1 MARAMAPP
9 MTQRRKSIR
18 RHLLIYAAI
27 TPYVVIAVFPI
38 YWMAITA
45 FKQDPD
51 LYRMEHFPFWF
62 NLAPTLRNFKI
73 LFYQTHYG
81 DWIWNTFTISALVAL
96 ITLVTAVPAGYA
108 LARLKLPGAENSGIA
123 IFLTYLVPP
132 IILFLPLSRIVAE
145 LGLQDS
151 WWALVVV
158 YPTFTIPFCT
168 WLLMGFFKTV
178 PMEIEEAARVDGC
191 GQAGAFLRVILP
203 ISLPGVLTSVIF
215 AFTLS
220 MQDFLYG
227 LAFVSPGD
235 QKPVPVGVPTELI
248 RGDVYYWGSL
258 MGAALLVGLPVAILY
273 NFFLDRFIQGIT
285 GGIGKCAPREFERRL
300 CRHNRFLGGGRAS
313 ASRRLAPPVGRG
325 AKPPSEDLFGVR
337 ADDGIGSAGVADV
350 EDEVLHGLVGPVE
363 GVVPPAAVVHVGL
376 AGRVI
381 LRARDADRPRLVLGG
396 EDTLDDVDEG
406 GHAELQPP
414 RVATWLQL
422 DRLAGEQDRR
432 VDGGAEASERGDEV
446 SRLDALR
453 RLRVR
458 RRLLGVRGREE
469 GEDER
474 HHETE
479 REPDDHGSTP

>member
-1 MARAMAPP
+1 MAARLMAPP
-9 MTQRRKSIR
+9 MTQGRKSTR
-18 RHLLIYAAI
+18 RHLLIYAAL

-51 LYRMEHFPFWF
+51 LYRMENFPFWF

-73 LFYQTHYG
+73 LFYQTNYG
-81 DWIWNTFTISALVAL
+81 SWIWNTFTISGWGAL

-108 LARLKLPGAENSGIA
+108 LARLRLPGAENTGIA

-132 IILFLPLSRIVAE
+132 IILFLPLSRVVAE

-151 WWALVVV
+151 WWALVLV

-168 WLLMGFFKTV
+168 WLMMGFFKTV

-248 RGDVYYWGSL
+248 RGDIYYWGSI
-258 MGAALLVGLPVAILY
+258 MAAALLVGLPVAILY

-285 GGIGKCAPREFERRL
+285 GGIGK
-300 CRHNRFLGGGRAS
+300 
-313 ASRRLAPPVGRG
+313 
-325 AKPPSEDLFGVR
+325 
-337 ADDGIGSAGVADV
+337 
-350 EDEVLHGLVGPVE
+350 
-363 GVVPPAAVVHVGL
+363 
-376 AGRVI
+376 
-381 LRARDADRPRLVLGG
+381 
-396 EDTLDDVDEG
+396 
-406 GHAELQPP
+406 
-414 RVATWLQL
+414 
-422 DRLAGEQDRR
+422 
-432 VDGGAEASERGDEV
+432 
-446 SRLDALR
+446 
-453 RLRVR
+453 
-458 RRLLGVRGREE
+458 
-469 GEDER
+469 
-474 HHETE
+474 
-479 REPDDHGSTP
+479 